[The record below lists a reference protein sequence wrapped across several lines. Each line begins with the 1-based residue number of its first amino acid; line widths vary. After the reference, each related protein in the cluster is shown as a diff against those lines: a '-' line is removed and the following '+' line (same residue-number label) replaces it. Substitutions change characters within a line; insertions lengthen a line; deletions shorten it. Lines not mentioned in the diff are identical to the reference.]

1 MPTPFSLIWVGFL
14 GVGLAVMGGG
24 EFPPPS
30 LKLVRI
36 VVSTQIYLVSE
47 NIPFSCR
54 ALLIMVMSTFFLQ
67 KIIFLAKIVPLL
79 EAIV

>member
-14 GVGLAVMGGG
+14 GVGLEVKGGG
-24 EFPPPS
+24 GGGGIPPPS

-54 ALLIMVMSTFFLQ
+54 ALLIMVMSTFFCKKSFFWQ
-67 KIIFLAKIVPLL
+67 K
-79 EAIV
+79 

>member
-14 GVGLAVMGGG
+14 GVGLEVKGGG
-24 EFPPPS
+24 GGGIPPPS

-54 ALLIMVMSTFFLQ
+54 ALLIMVMSTFFWQ
-67 KIIFLAKIVPLL
+67 K
-79 EAIV
+79 